1 VWPGVRF
8 SSAIEGFVVYRA
20 TVVLRDRLARFLPK
34 ALRADRLECTWAE
47 KRSVKDL
54 LESYGIPHTEIGCI
68 KVGEQDVGFSYHV
81 ADGDYV
87 EVYGVAAF
95 RKSDGPRSLQ
105 PAVHD
110 APRFVCDVHVEKLAR
125 RLRLLGFDVLF
136 NNDRAGDAVAALA
149 ESESRILLTRD
160 RRLLMRNT
168 VTLGMHV
175 WNDDPD
181 EQVLEV
187 LGKLAA
193 FDWPE
198 PFGRCT
204 VCNGQLRSIEPDT
217 PAYAEAI
224 AEAPPRVR
232 AWRTEFDRCTRCK
245 KLYWKGTH
253 FEKLRAMVNRY
264 RSACGRASI

>member
-1 VWPGVRF
+1 M
-8 SSAIEGFVVYRA
+8 YRV
-20 TVVLRDRLARFLPK
+20 TVVLREPLAGFLPK
-34 ALRADRLECTWAE
+34 ALRANTLECTYAE

-54 LESYGIPHTEIGCI
+54 LESYGIPHTEIGRI
-68 KVGEQDVGFSYHV
+68 NVGESEVDFSYHV
-81 ADGDYV
+81 ADGDCV
-87 EVYGVAAF
+87 EVHGVEEF
-95 RKSDGPRSLQ
+95 RKPDGPPSLQ
-105 PAVHD
+105 PAIHG

-136 NNDRAGDAVAALA
+136 NKDQTDEAVAALA

-160 RRLLMRNT
+160 RRLLMRKN
-168 VTLGMHV
+168 VTLGMHL

-187 LGKLAA
+187 LRKLRG
-193 FDWPE
+193 FDFPE

-204 VCNGQLRSIEPDT
+204 VCNGELRSIEPDT
-217 PAYAEAI
+217 PAYAEAV

-232 AWRTEFDRCTRCK
+232 QWRTAFDRCTRCK

-253 FEKLRAMVNRY
+253 YEKLRAMVNHY
-264 RSACGRASI
+264 RSACERASI